1 MLANFS
7 EGLTKYVLIIG
18 LTGLKLQKFENYWL
32 TFNLKC
38 CGLREMHK
46 RGKDPSSG
54 ASSLPD
60 FSAFLHTYINSE
72 DLLMFDTI

>member
-1 MLANFS
+1 MLAKCS
-7 EGLTKYVLIIG
+7 EGLTKYMLVIG
-18 LTGLKLQKFENYWL
+18 LTGLKLQKFEDYW
-32 TFNLKC
+32 TASNVKC

-54 ASSLPD
+54 ASSLLD

-72 DLLMFDTI
+72 DLLMFDII

>member
-7 EGLTKYVLIIG
+7 EGLTKYVLVIG
-18 LTGLKLQKFENYWL
+18 LAGLKLQKFEDYW
-32 TFNLKC
+32 TASNLKC

-54 ASSLPD
+54 ASSLSD

-72 DLLMFDTI
+72 DLLMFDII